1 MVGALASTLVVTVA
15 VLVLP
20 TASVAVIVYV
30 VVPDGGVIGP
40 VTGVGVPLPI
50 W

>member
-1 MVGALASTLVVTVA
+1 MVGPVVSTSVVTVA
-15 VLVLP
+15 VLVFP

-30 VVPDGGVIGP
+30 VTPDGGVIGP
-40 VTGVGVPLPI
+40 VTGVGDPLPT